1 MAGKLRDTESN
12 QQDCGGGQCISEPSA
27 IPCQRTYQRDG
38 GGRSSRR
45 RHSRNRLRQR
55 LHRRQDSASKSI
67 VGARARLWHWCRRL
81 RCSYHSASSLREW
94 TVVYTTPQAGSGIL
108 GDSQRHLRYNA
119 SLYKSVCASEK
130 GHSMKLE
137 TSTLQSL
144 PKVLLH
150 EHLDGV
156 LRPSTVIDLAQ
167 SAGYTGLP
175 TNDAGE
181 LASWFFQGANQGSL
195 AKYLEGFRHTIAV
208 MQTEEAL
215 ERVAY
220 EQAEDLSRDGVVYYE
235 TRFAPV
241 FHTQKGL
248 THQRVVSAV
257 LRGMARGRQD
267 FGIRSGLIICA
278 MRNMNVSL
286 EMAELAVDFRER
298 GVVGFDLAGEE
309 GGYPPKKHVDAF
321 HYIQRE
327 NFNITI
333 HAGEGFGKESIW
345 QAIQY
350 CGAHRIG
357 HGTRLID
364 DIAVVDGEA
373 VKLGDLAQY
382 VLDKRIPLEIC
393 LLSNIHTGATP
404 GLAEHPFKI
413 LYQEKFRV
421 TLNTDNRLMSN
432 TTMTREFEA
441 AAETFGLSL
450 DDFEKITVNAMK
462 SAFLPYKER
471 CDFIYSIIKPGYA
484 KIRKQHAA
492 NQSATTSHA
501 H

>member
-1 MAGKLRDTESN
+1 MKIE
-12 QQDCGGGQCISEPSA
+12 
-27 IPCQRTYQRDG
+27 
-38 GGRSSRR
+38 
-45 RHSRNRLRQR
+45 
-55 LHRRQDSASKSI
+55 
-67 VGARARLWHWCRRL
+67 
-81 RCSYHSASSLREW
+81 
-94 TVVYTTPQAGSGIL
+94 
-108 GDSQRHLRYNA
+108 
-119 SLYKSVCASEK
+119 KSVLNK
-130 GHSMKLE
+130 
-137 TSTLQSL
+137 L

-156 LRPSTVIDLAQ
+156 LRPGTVIELAQ
-167 SAGYTGLP
+167 ATGYRDLP
-175 TNDAGE
+175 TSAPSALSE
-181 LASWFFQGANQGSL
+181 WFFQGANQGSL
-195 AKYLEGFRHTIAV
+195 ARYLEGFKHTIAV

-215 ERVAY
+215 ERAAY
-220 EQAEDLSRDGVVYYE
+220 EQAEDLAKDGVVYFE
-235 TRFAPV
+235 TRFAPI
-241 FHTQKGL
+241 FHTSRGL
-248 THQRVVSAV
+248 THQQVVSSV
-257 LRGMARGRQD
+257 LKGLARGQKD
-267 FGIRSGLIICA
+267 FGVRSGLIICA

-357 HGTRLID
+357 HGTRIID
-364 DIAVVDGEA
+364 DIAVANGRA

-393 LLSNIHTGATP
+393 LLSNVHTGATP
-404 GLAEHPFKI
+404 SLELHPFRI

-441 AAETFGLSL
+441 AAETFGLGI
-450 DDFEKITVNAMK
+450 DDFEKITINAMK
-462 SAFLPYKER
+462 SAFLPYGQR
-471 CDFIYSIIKPGYA
+471 CDLIYQTIKPGYA
-484 KIRKQHAA
+484 RIRGAA
-492 NQSATTSHA
+492 KH
-501 H
+501 

>member
-1 MAGKLRDTESN
+1 MRKPETFMKLDR
-12 QQDCGGGQCISEPSA
+12 GV
-27 IPCQRTYQRDG
+27 
-38 GGRSSRR
+38 
-45 RHSRNRLRQR
+45 L
-55 LHRRQDSASKSI
+55 
-67 VGARARLWHWCRRL
+67 
-81 RCSYHSASSLREW
+81 
-94 TVVYTTPQAGSGIL
+94 
-108 GDSQRHLRYNA
+108 
-119 SLYKSVCASEK
+119 KSV
-130 GHSMKLE
+130 
-137 TSTLQSL
+137 

-156 LRPSTVIDLAQ
+156 LRPKTVIELAKGAKYNQ
-167 SAGYTGLP
+167 LP
-175 TNDAGE
+175 TGDPEE
-181 LASWFFQGANQGSL
+181 LARWFHQGANQGSL
-195 AKYLEGFRHTIAV
+195 PKYLEGFAHTIAV

-220 EQAEDLSRDGVVYYE
+220 EQAEDLSGDGVVYFE

-241 FHTQKGL
+241 FHTRTGL
-248 THQRVVSAV
+248 SHQQVVSAV
-257 LRGMARGRQD
+257 LKGLERGRKD
-267 FGIRSGLIICA
+267 FGISSGLIICA
-278 MRNMNVSL
+278 MRNMDVSL

-321 HYIQRE
+321 HYIQRQ

-364 DIAVVDGEA
+364 DIAVADGKA

-393 LLSNIHTGATP
+393 LLSNVHTGATRS
-404 GLAEHPFKI
+404 LSEHPFKI
-413 LYQEKFRV
+413 FYQEKFRV
-421 TLNTDNRLMSN
+421 TLNTDNRLMSD
-432 TTMTREFEA
+432 TTMTKEFEA
-441 AAETFGLSL
+441 CGDTFGLSL
-450 DDFEKITVNAMK
+450 EDFEKITINAMK
-462 SAFLPYKER
+462 SAFLPYDQR

-484 KIRKQHAA
+484 KVRSSQ
-492 NQSATTSHA
+492 ATK
-501 H
+501 

>member
-1 MAGKLRDTESN
+1 MRAES
-12 QQDCGGGQCISEPSA
+12 
-27 IPCQRTYQRDG
+27 
-38 GGRSSRR
+38 
-45 RHSRNRLRQR
+45 
-55 LHRRQDSASKSI
+55 
-67 VGARARLWHWCRRL
+67 
-81 RCSYHSASSLREW
+81 
-94 TVVYTTPQAGSGIL
+94 
-108 GDSQRHLRYNA
+108 
-119 SLYKSVCASEK
+119 
-130 GHSMKLE
+130 SMKLE
-137 TSTLQSL
+137 RSLLQSL

-156 LRPSTVIDLAQ
+156 LRPETII
-167 SAGYTGLP
+167 
-175 TNDAGE
+175 E
-181 LASWFFQGANQGSL
+181 LAKEAKYSHLPHREPQPLAKWFHQGANQGSL
-195 AKYLEGFRHTIAV
+195 PKYLEGFAHTIAV

-220 EQAEDLSRDGVVYYE
+220 EQTEDLSQDGVVYFE

-241 FHTQKGL
+241 FHTRKGL
-248 THQRVVSAV
+248 THQHVVTAV
-257 LRGMARGRQD
+257 LKGLARAQKD
-267 FGIRSGLIICA
+267 FGIASGLIICA

-286 EMAELAVDFRER
+286 EMAELAVDFRDR

-364 DIAVVDGEA
+364 DIAIADGKA

-393 LLSNIHTGATP
+393 LLSNVHTGATP
-404 GLAEHPFKI
+404 SLEQHPFKI

-421 TLNTDNRLMSN
+421 TLNTDNRLMSD

-441 AAETFGLSL
+441 ANETFGLGV
-450 DDFEKITVNAMK
+450 DDFEKITINAMK
-462 SAFLPYKER
+462 SAFLPYGQR
-471 CDFIYSIIKPGYA
+471 CDLIYQTIKPGYA
-484 KIRKQHAA
+484 RIRGAAKHGKQ
-492 NQSATTSHA
+492 S
-501 H
+501 

>member
-1 MAGKLRDTESN
+1 M
-12 QQDCGGGQCISEPSA
+12 
-27 IPCQRTYQRDG
+27 
-38 GGRSSRR
+38 
-45 RHSRNRLRQR
+45 RLPNEV
-55 LHRRQDSASKSI
+55 LK
-67 VGARARLWHWCRRL
+67 
-81 RCSYHSASSLREW
+81 
-94 TVVYTTPQAGSGIL
+94 
-108 GDSQRHLRYNA
+108 
-119 SLYKSVCASEK
+119 
-130 GHSMKLE
+130 
-137 TSTLQSL
+137 SL

-156 LRPSTVIDLAQ
+156 LRPRTIVELARNEKYEQ
-167 SAGYTGLP
+167 LP
-175 TNDAGE
+175 TQDLGE
-181 LASWFFQGANQGSL
+181 LARWFHQGANQGSL
-195 AKYLEGFRHTIAV
+195 PKYLEGFTHTIAV

-220 EQAEDLSRDGVVYYE
+220 EQAEDLSRDGVVYFE
-235 TRFAPV
+235 TRFAPI

-248 THQRVVSAV
+248 THQQVVSAV
-257 LRGMARGRQD
+257 LKGLERGGKD
-267 FGIRSGLIICA
+267 FGIASGLLICA
-278 MRNMNVSL
+278 MRNMEVSL

-364 DIAVVDGEA
+364 DIAVADGKA

-393 LLSNIHTGATP
+393 LISNVHTGAAP
-404 GLAEHPFKI
+404 SLAEHPFKI
-413 LYQEKFRV
+413 LYKEKFRV
-421 TLNTDNRLMSN
+421 TLNTDNRLMSD
-432 TTMTREFEA
+432 TSMTKEFEA
-441 AAETFGLSL
+441 AARTFGLGL
-450 DDFEKITVNAMK
+450 DDFEKITINAMK
-462 SAFLPYKER
+462 SAFLPYDKR
-471 CDFIYSIIKPGYA
+471 CDFIYSVIKPGYA
-484 KIRKQHAA
+484 EVRKNLKGAD
-492 NQSATTSHA
+492 
-501 H
+501 